1 MRSPLS
7 FPFPHTSPSRLHHVP
22 KIRERNLAQRFSK
35 WWVQSFLAGVATM
48 VVGGRDDKGMLTEVS
63 VDAVWKFVGV
73 GYGRVGGQAERKS
86 GAARKAGRNR
96 RERLLTQM
104 PLPCATLHMCA

>member
-1 MRSPLS
+1 
-7 FPFPHTSPSRLHHVP
+7 
-22 KIRERNLAQRFSK
+22 
-35 WWVQSFLAGVATM
+35 M